1 MDVYFDKLQKSTE
14 SKPPSQPPPSEP
26 VTSYIRRASN
36 LVAQQS
42 AKSESQFG
50 QGSSGTRKASNLV
63 AQQSEHLS
71 ELRKIA
77 NNFQEIMEVREFFNL
92 DLDTLCVI
100 LSADNIKVKSEFQ
113 IFLVAASWINHHDYE
128 ERVRHIE
135 KDMGAQT
142 AVGLNQD
149 DPLEVHVNR
158 RDGQQIVSEYLEAKS
173 SHNFENEVEVEV
185 RGMSQEM
192 VEDFNCHAYTRPIQN
207 VLPEERPKI
216 VQYRTS
222 KCVAK
227 EQRNETRSGIKR
239 KLQECDL
246 KILFYKAAFYLK
258 AAKYMYRMNLL
269 FWTLIAVVV
278 TSVIFAQ
285 TGNDIVDNGISAG
298 TELAKAIGDKDFAS
312 TMGKLATKVGPY
324 LGMVGPAIGIIA
336 AIAGF
341 QQESA
346 ELKFM
351 REMLSRIENRVD
363 KVDQKLDEIARRM
376 DWNRAQVQ
384 FFTFEKKIKAMK
396 LELEKF
402 YNVSSKDFTTFRD
415 TFTTIYECVYENSAQ
430 MLYSHIVSS
439 GSTFSS
445 NVLTEAVRAN
455 QNDRRDMQAFML
467 GLTKLILMGS
477 QMEMAYYKI
486 KFPNSLKGHEQKWTN
501 QIKEMGKAMKKVD
514 SDLKKNYKDVATN
527 DAKTILTNN
536 RGASKS
542 DVAKKV
548 YDKLTTKFYW
558 RNWFVAVYNDISGD
572 KNHWV

>member
-1 MDVYFDKLQKSTE
+1 
-14 SKPPSQPPPSEP
+14 
-26 VTSYIRRASN
+26 
-36 LVAQQS
+36 
-42 AKSESQFG
+42 
-50 QGSSGTRKASNLV
+50 
-63 AQQSEHLS
+63 
-71 ELRKIA
+71 
-77 NNFQEIMEVREFFNL
+77 
-92 DLDTLCVI
+92 
-100 LSADNIKVKSEFQ
+100 
-113 IFLVAASWINHHDYE
+113 
-128 ERVRHIE
+128 
-135 KDMGAQT
+135 
-142 AVGLNQD
+142 
-149 DPLEVHVNR
+149 
-158 RDGQQIVSEYLEAKS
+158 
-173 SHNFENEVEVEV
+173 
-185 RGMSQEM
+185 
-192 VEDFNCHAYTRPIQN
+192 
-207 VLPEERPKI
+207 
-216 VQYRTS
+216 
-222 KCVAK
+222 
-227 EQRNETRSGIKR
+227 
-239 KLQECDL
+239 
-246 KILFYKAAFYLK
+246 
-258 AAKYMYRMNLL
+258 MNLL
-269 FWTLIAVVV
+269 FWTLIAVVT

-351 REMLSRIENRVD
+351 REMLSRIENRFD
-363 KVDQKLDEIARRM
+363 KVDQKLNEIARRM

-430 MLYSHIVSS
+430 LLYSHIVSH

-445 NVLTEAVRAN
+445 NVLAEAVRAN

-477 QMEMAYYKI
+477 QVEMAYYKI

-514 SDLKKNYKDVATN
+514 SDLQKNYKDVATN

-572 KNHWV
+572 KNHWVWVCNGAHVFRHSGFNLIFASNSKNTKPLNTSTARSLLKNAFKKFPFPFLGAKDIYNNIKFTRSCGKYTSVGVVKANANFSPKYASNRYVQERLGLHYAFMFH